1 MKIKNIT
8 WLKMR
13 NFILLSF
20 IFMAVGLSACADGQ
34 TPTPTKFITNDST
47 LLFTFVKDS
56 LYVDTYES
64 GCGIECYRLEIK
76 TEKRSETLYKAYKF
90 VLDDDGTDRPEIHY
104 IRLSKYPMGAHW
116 EYYIKF
122 DDEEIIPIIKIH

>member
-1 MKIKNIT
+1 
-8 WLKMR
+8 MR
-13 NFILLSF
+13 NFILISF
-20 IFMAVGLSACADGQ
+20 IFMVVGLSACADGQ

-47 LLFTFVKDS
+47 LLFTFVNDS

-64 GCGIECYRLEIK
+64 GCGIEQYRLEKEFSDGNK
-76 TEKRSETLYKAYKF
+76 TIYKAYLS
-90 VLDDDGTDRPEIHY
+90 VLGENTDEKIELHRVM
-104 IRLSKYPMGAHW
+104 LSKAFGAHW

>member
-1 MKIKNIT
+1 
-8 WLKMR
+8 MR

-20 IFMAVGLSACADGQ
+20 IFMVVGLSACADEQ

-64 GCGIECYRLEIK
+64 GCGIEEYRLEIK
-76 TEKRSETLYKAYKF
+76 AETRSETLYKAYKF

-104 IRLSKYPMGAHW
+104 IRLSKHPMGAHW
-116 EYYIKF
+116 DYIIKF

>member
-1 MKIKNIT
+1 
-8 WLKMR
+8 MR
-13 NFILLSF
+13 NFILISF
-20 IFMAVGLSACADGQ
+20 IFMVVGLSACADGQ

-64 GCGIECYRLEIK
+64 GCGIEQYRLEKEFSDGNK
-76 TEKRSETLYKAYKF
+76 TIYKAYLS
-90 VLDDDGTDRPEIHY
+90 VLGENTDEKIELHGVM
-104 IRLSKYPMGAHW
+104 LSKAFGTHW

-122 DDEEIIPIIKIH
+122 DDESVIPIKKISS

>member
-1 MKIKNIT
+1 
-8 WLKMR
+8 MR

-20 IFMAVGLSACADGQ
+20 IFMVVGLSACADGQ

-64 GCGIECYRLEIK
+64 GCGIECYRLEIE
-76 TEKRSETLYKAYKF
+76 TETRSETLYKAYEF
-90 VLDDDGTDRPEIHY
+90 VLDDDGTDRQEIHH
-104 IRLSKYPMGAHW
+104 IRFSKDPMGAHW
-116 EYYIKF
+116 DYFIKF
-122 DDEEIIPIIKIH
+122 DNEEIIPIKKIN

>member
-1 MKIKNIT
+1 
-8 WLKMR
+8 MR

-20 IFMAVGLSACADGQ
+20 IFMVVGLSACADGQ

-64 GCGIECYRLEIK
+64 GCGIEEYKLEIE
-76 TEKRSETLYKAYKF
+76 TETRSETLYKAYKF

-104 IRLSKYPMGAHW
+104 IRLSKYPIGAHW

-122 DDEEIIPIIKIH
+122 DDEEKIPVIKVN

>member
-1 MKIKNIT
+1 
-8 WLKMR
+8 MR

-20 IFMAVGLSACADGQ
+20 IFMVVGLSACADGQ
-34 TPTPTKFITNDST
+34 TPTPKKFITNDST

-64 GCGIECYRLEIK
+64 GCGIEQYRLEK
-76 TEKRSETLYKAYKF
+76 EFSDGNETIYKAYEF
-90 VLDDDGTDRPEIHY
+90 VLDDDGTHRQETHFIM
-104 IRLSKYPMGAHW
+104 LSKDPMGAHW
-116 EYYIKF
+116 DYIIKF

>member
-20 IFMAVGLSACADGQ
+20 IFMVVGLSACADGQ

-64 GCGIECYRLEIK
+64 GCGIEQYRLEK
-76 TEKRSETLYKAYKF
+76 EFSDGNETIYKAYLS
-90 VLDDDGTDRPEIHY
+90 VLGENTDEKIEIHY
-104 IRLSKYPMGAHW
+104 IMLSKDPMGAHW
-116 EYYIKF
+116 DYIIKF
-122 DDEEIIPIIKIH
+122 DDEEKIPVIKVN

>member
-20 IFMAVGLSACADGQ
+20 IFMVVGLSACADGQ

-47 LLFTFVKDS
+47 LLFTFVNDS

-76 TEKRSETLYKAYKF
+76 TEKRSETLYKAYEF
-90 VLDDDGTDRPEIHY
+90 VLDDDGTHRQETHF
-104 IRLSKYPMGAHW
+104 IRLSKDPMGAHW

-122 DDEEIIPIIKIH
+122 DDEEKIPVIKVN

>member
-1 MKIKNIT
+1 
-8 WLKMR
+8 MR

-20 IFMAVGLSACADGQ
+20 IFIVVGLSACSKGQ

-64 GCGIECYRLEIK
+64 GCGIEEYRLEVE
-76 TEKRSETLYKAYKF
+76 TETRSETLYKAYEF
-90 VLDDDGTDRPEIHY
+90 VLDDDGTYRSEIHF
-104 IRLSKYPMGAHW
+104 IRLSKNPIGNHW
-116 EYYIKF
+116 EYFIKF
-122 DDEEIIPIIKIH
+122 DDEETIPIIKIN

>member
-1 MKIKNIT
+1 
-8 WLKMR
+8 MR
-13 NFILLSF
+13 NFILISF
-20 IFMAVGLSACADGQ
+20 IFMVVGLSACADGQ

-64 GCGIECYRLEIK
+64 GCGIEQYRLEK
-76 TEKRSETLYKAYKF
+76 EFSDGNETIYKAYLS
-90 VLDDDGTDRPEIHY
+90 VLGENTDEKIELHGV
-104 IRLSKYPMGAHW
+104 RLSKNPMGAHW

>member
-1 MKIKNIT
+1 
-8 WLKMR
+8 MR
-13 NFILLSF
+13 KFILLFF
-20 IFMAVGLSACADGQ
+20 IFIVAGLSACADGQ

-64 GCGIECYRLEIK
+64 GCGIEEYRLEIEAE
-76 TEKRSETLYKAYKF
+76 TRSETLYKAYKF
-90 VLDDDGTDRPEIHY
+90 VLDDDGTDRLEIHY
-104 IRLSKYPMGAHW
+104 IRLSKHPMGAHW
-116 EYYIKF
+116 DYIIKF

>member
-1 MKIKNIT
+1 
-8 WLKMR
+8 MR
-13 NFILLSF
+13 NFVLISF
-20 IFMAVGLSACADGQ
+20 IFMVVGLSACADGQ

-47 LLFTFVKDS
+47 LLFTFVNDS

-64 GCGIECYRLEIK
+64 GCGIEQYRLEK
-76 TEKRSETLYKAYKF
+76 EFSDGNETIYKAYLS
-90 VLDDDGTDRPEIHY
+90 VLGENTDEKIELHGV
-104 IRLSKYPMGAHW
+104 RLSKNPIGAHW

>member
-1 MKIKNIT
+1 
-8 WLKMR
+8 MR
-13 NFILLSF
+13 NFILISF
-20 IFMAVGLSACADGQ
+20 IFMVVGLSACADGQ

-64 GCGIECYRLEIK
+64 GCGIEEYRLEIE
-76 TEKRSETLYKAYKF
+76 TETLSETLYKAYKF
-90 VLDDDGTDRPEIHY
+90 ALDDDGTDRPEIHY
-104 IRLSKYPMGAHW
+104 IRLSKYPIGAHW

>member
-1 MKIKNIT
+1 
-8 WLKMR
+8 MR
-13 NFILLSF
+13 NFILISF
-20 IFMAVGLSACADGQ
+20 IFMVVGLSACADGQ

-64 GCGIECYRLEIK
+64 GCGIEEYKLEIE
-76 TEKRSETLYKAYKF
+76 TETRSETLYKAYKF
-90 VLDDDGTDRPEIHY
+90 VLDDDGTDRLEIHY
-104 IRLSKYPMGAHW
+104 IRLSKYPIGAHW

>member
-1 MKIKNIT
+1 
-8 WLKMR
+8 MR
-13 NFILLSF
+13 NFILSF
-20 IFMAVGLSACADGQ
+20 IFMVVGLSACADGQ

-64 GCGIECYRLEIK
+64 GCGIEQYRLEK
-76 TEKRSETLYKAYKF
+76 EFSDGNETIYKAYLS
-90 VLDDDGTDRPEIHY
+90 VLGENTDEKIEIHY

>member
-1 MKIKNIT
+1 
-8 WLKMR
+8 MR

-20 IFMAVGLSACADGQ
+20 IFIVVGLSACSKGQ

-64 GCGIECYRLEIK
+64 GCGIEEYRLEIEIE
-76 TEKRSETLYKAYKF
+76 TRSKTLYKAYEF
-90 VLDDDGTDRPEIHY
+90 VLGDDGTYRPEIHF
-104 IRLSKYPMGAHW
+104 IRLSKDPMGAHW
-116 EYYIKF
+116 DYIIKF
-122 DDEEIIPIIKIH
+122 DDEEIIPIIKIN

>member
-1 MKIKNIT
+1 
-8 WLKMR
+8 MR

-20 IFMAVGLSACADGQ
+20 IFIVVGLSACADGQ
-34 TPTPTKFITNDST
+34 TPTPKKFITNDST

-64 GCGIECYRLEIK
+64 GCGIEEYRLEIE
-76 TEKRSETLYKAYKF
+76 TETRSETLYKAYKF
-90 VLDDDGTDRPEIHY
+90 ALDDDGTDRPEIHY
-104 IRLSKYPMGAHW
+104 IRLSKYPVGAHW
-116 EYYIKF
+116 DYIIKF

>member
-1 MKIKNIT
+1 
-8 WLKMR
+8 MR
-13 NFILLSF
+13 NFILISF
-20 IFMAVGLSACADGQ
+20 IFMVVGLSACADGQ
-34 TPTPTKFITNDST
+34 TPTQTKFITNDSK

-90 VLDDDGTDRPEIHY
+90 VLDDDGTDRTEIHY
-104 IRLSKYPMGAHW
+104 IRLYKDPMGAHW

>member
-1 MKIKNIT
+1 
-8 WLKMR
+8 MR

-20 IFMAVGLSACADGQ
+20 IFIVVGLSACSKGQ

-64 GCGIECYRLEIK
+64 GCGIEEYRLEVEIE
-76 TEKRSETLYKAYKF
+76 TSSETLYKAYEF
-90 VLDDDGTDRPEIHY
+90 VLGDNGTYRQEIHF
-104 IRLSKYPMGAHW
+104 IRLSKNPMGAHW

-122 DDEEIIPIIKIH
+122 DDEEIIPINKTH

>member
-1 MKIKNIT
+1 MSIIKMKN
-8 WLKMR
+8 LFLVF
-13 NFILLSF
+13 FIYIL
-20 IFMAVGLSACADGQ
+20 AGLSACSKGQ

-76 TEKRSETLYKAYKF
+76 TETRSETLYKAYGL
-90 VLDDDGTDRPEIHY
+90 VLNDDGTDRSEIHY
-104 IRLSKYPMGAHW
+104 IRLSKDPMGALLL
-116 EYYIKF
+116 
-122 DDEEIIPIIKIH
+122 D

>member
-1 MKIKNIT
+1 
-8 WLKMR
+8 MR
-13 NFILLSF
+13 NFILSF
-20 IFMAVGLSACADGQ
+20 IFMVVGLSACADGQ
-34 TPTPTKFITNDST
+34 TPTPKKFITNDST

-64 GCGIECYRLEIK
+64 GCGIEQYRLEK
-76 TEKRSETLYKAYKF
+76 EFSDGNETIYKAYLS
-90 VLDDDGTDRPEIHY
+90 VLGENTDEKIEIHY

-122 DDEEIIPIIKIH
+122 DDEEKIPVIKVN

>member
-1 MKIKNIT
+1 
-8 WLKMR
+8 MR

-20 IFMAVGLSACADGQ
+20 IFIVVGLSACSKGQ
-34 TPTPTKFITNDST
+34 TPTPTKFVTNDST

-64 GCGIECYRLEIK
+64 GCGIECYRLEIE
-76 TEKRSETLYKAYKF
+76 TETRSETLYKAYEF
-90 VLDDDGTDRPEIHY
+90 VLDNDGINRSEIHY
-104 IRLSKYPMGAHW
+104 IRLSKNPIGNHW

-122 DDEEIIPIIKIH
+122 DDEEIIPINKIH